1 MNTVRK
7 EVKQR
12 RARLINQQDHIA
24 FLKCK
29 ECPKKRAYD
38 PTKKCRGCKV
48 YRELRSIRKELEQIS
63 NLRRWAKWRF
73 ERYCSE
79 RMKKNESY

>member
-1 MNTVRK
+1 MGCLTVRK

-24 FLKCK
+24 FLKYK
-29 ECPKKRAYD
+29 GCPKRRAYD

-48 YRELRSIRKELEQIS
+48 YSELRSIGKELEEVS
-63 NLRRWAKWRF
+63 NLRRWAK
-73 ERYCSE
+73 
-79 RMKKNESY
+79 

>member
-1 MNTVRK
+1 MSGVLEVNTVRK

-29 ECPKKRAYD
+29 GCPKRKAYD
-38 PTKKCRGCKV
+38 PSKKCRGCKV
-48 YRELRSIRKELEQIS
+48 YRELRGIGKELEQIS
-63 NLRRWAKWRF
+63 LLRRWAR
-73 ERYCSE
+73 
-79 RMKKNESY
+79 

>member
-24 FLKCK
+24 FLECK
-29 ECPKKRAYD
+29 GCPERKAYD
-38 PTKKCRGCKV
+38 PSKKCRICKT
-48 YRELRSIRKELEQIS
+48 YRQLRSIGKELEQIS
-63 NLRRWAKWRF
+63 RLRRWAK
-73 ERYCSE
+73 
-79 RMKKNESY
+79 

>member
-1 MNTVRK
+1 MEMNTVRK

-12 RARLINQQDHIA
+12 RAKLVNQQDHIA

-29 ECPKKRAYD
+29 GCPKKRAYD

-48 YRELRSIRKELEQIS
+48 YRELRSIGKELEQIS
-63 NLRRWAKWRF
+63 NLRRWAK
-73 ERYCSE
+73 
-79 RMKKNESY
+79 

>member
-29 ECPKKRAYD
+29 GCPK
-38 PTKKCRGCKV
+38 
-48 YRELRSIRKELEQIS
+48 REPMILPRNAGDARFIGNYVASEKSWSRLVICVGGRSEELKENMQ
-63 NLRRWAKWRF
+63 
-73 ERYCSE
+73 
-79 RMKKNESY
+79 

>member
-24 FLKCK
+24 FLECRG
-29 ECPKKRAYD
+29 CPKRRAYD
-38 PTKKCRGCKV
+38 PTRRC
-48 YRELRSIRKELEQIS
+48 IRPFFGSGTTGLVALKHGR
-63 NLRRWAKWRF
+63 NLLGL
-73 ERYCSE
+73 
-79 RMKKNESY
+79 N

>member
-1 MNTVRK
+1 MTHSTVRK

-29 ECPKKRAYD
+29 GCPKKRAYD
-38 PTKKCRGCKV
+38 PTKKYRVCKV
-48 YRELRSIRKELEQIS
+48 YRELRSIGKEVEQIS
-63 NLRRWAKWRF
+63 NLRRWQGGK
-73 ERYCSE
+73 E
-79 RMKKNESY
+79 K